1 MVQTFQMN
9 AFFNDSHS
17 HSINSMN
24 IKLNLMGTK
33 PLHWTLYSV
42 HILVENGVVLLSKVI
57 HLSPFAY
64 EMHIYSSE
72 DQNSQLHINSMQL
85 NWKDVMLKSS
95 LKNTNHSQREKV
107 KIEEAQLFL
116 KLSFE
121 NNFFSVSRGKEKKS
135 KRTFYFNTFSII
147 LKSSWSEA
155 QIEWYGLFL
164 NT

>member
-85 NWKDVMLKSS
+85 NWKDVMMKSS
-95 LKNTNHSQREKV
+95 LKNTNHSKREKV
-107 KIEEAQLFL
+107 EIEKAQLF
-116 KLSFE
+116 SSWTSETISSPFH
-121 NNFFSVSRGKEKKS
+121 VEKKRRE
-135 KRTFYFNTFSII
+135 KELFISIPSQ
-147 LKSSWSEA
+147 LS
-155 QIEWYGLFL
+155 
-164 NT
+164 